1 MEAALQG
8 AERIRESHFSQKKG
22 EEEKRKMSNQLA
34 SKTYDKHSLNWMHE
48 TPESCLDLMTLD
60 FVQALE
66 TYTKQIIDF
75 RNGCQ
80 VALSAVHLHIHPT
93 H

>member
-1 MEAALQG
+1 
-8 AERIRESHFSQKKG
+8 
-22 EEEKRKMSNQLA
+22 
-34 SKTYDKHSLNWMHE
+34 MHE
-48 TPESCLDLMTLD
+48 TAESCLDLMTLD

-80 VALSAVHLHIHPT
+80 VALSAVHLHTNPT

>member
-1 MEAALQG
+1 MEAVLQG
-8 AERIRESHFSQKKG
+8 TERIRESLFSQKKG

-34 SKTYDKHSLNWMHE
+34 SKTYDKHSHNWMHE

-66 TYTKQIIDF
+66 TYTKKKKKKNLF
-75 RNGCQ
+75 
-80 VALSAVHLHIHPT
+80 
-93 H
+93 

>member
-1 MEAALQG
+1 
-8 AERIRESHFSQKKG
+8 
-22 EEEKRKMSNQLA
+22 
-34 SKTYDKHSLNWMHE
+34 MHE
-48 TPESCLDLMTLD
+48 TPESCLDLTTLD

-80 VALSAVHLHIHPT
+80 VALSSVHLHTNPT

>member
-1 MEAALQG
+1 M
-8 AERIRESHFSQKKG
+8 
-22 EEEKRKMSNQLA
+22 KMSNQLA
-34 SKTYDKHSLNWMHE
+34 SKTYDKHSHNWMHE

-80 VALSAVHLHIHPT
+80 VALSAVHLHTHPT